1 MTINIL
7 CTLLLHHI
15 YAAPPPFSYLLPF
28 LSQPCLFL
36 ILLSSIKSERNL
48 KELASMVFTMV
59 LLRLVDLVL
68 YQLLAN
74 SCYRAARKMKSYGFH
89 LGYLSSKTPHQ
100 VSSFPS
106 ITKCDLE
113 GRVSQTLICDI
124 HAVLSRSHSFF
135 PYFMLVAFE
144 GGSILR
150 ALLLLLSC
158 PVLWILDYEQKLRV
172 MTFITFCGLRIKEM
186 ESTSRAV
193 LPKFYLENLNL
204 QAYEVLAS
212 AGSKVVLTSV
222 PRVMV
227 EGFLKEY
234 LSVGAVIGTELHTVG
249 CYFTGLLSDSGL
261 LVKHRAL
268 KDYFGD
274 RKPDIGIG
282 SSSVHDHL
290 FISLCKVII
299 IRLHN
304 YYQFPKLP
312 LVLFV

>member
-1 MTINIL
+1 
-7 CTLLLHHI
+7 
-15 YAAPPPFSYLLPF
+15 
-28 LSQPCLFL
+28 
-36 ILLSSIKSERNL
+36 
-48 KELASMVFTMV
+48 MVFPMV
-59 LLRLVDLVL
+59 LLRLADWVL

-74 SCYRAARKMKSYGFH
+74 SCYRAARKMKSYWFH
-89 LGYLSSKTPHQ
+89 LGYMSSKPQHQ
-100 VSSFPS
+100 PSSSPS
-106 ITKCDLE
+106 LTKCDLE
-113 GRVSQTLICDI
+113 GRVSQTLACDI
-124 HAVLSRSHSFF
+124 HRVLLRSHSFF

-158 PVLWILDYEQKLRV
+158 PLLWILDYEMKHRV
-172 MTFITFCGLRIKEM
+172 MTFITFCGLRIKDM

-204 QAYEVLAS
+204 KAYEVLAS
-212 AGSKVVLTSV
+212 AGSKVVFTSV

-234 LSVGAVIGTELHTVG
+234 LSVDDVIGTELHTVG
-249 CYFTGLLSDSGL
+249 CYFTGLLSGSGL
-261 LVKHRAL
+261 LVKHIAL

-290 FISLCKVII
+290 FISLCKVN
-299 IRLHN
+299 L
-304 YYQFPKLP
+304 KLAT
-312 LVLFV
+312 